1 MIGVKE
7 PNTIHCN
14 TDVAI
19 ISDQQMILT
28 SFTREVKTTSE
39 ITPSVIVISW
49 ESKALMYLFILYLFD
64 QICNDEALKT
74 LM

>member
-1 MIGVKE
+1 MTGVKE
-7 PNTIHCN
+7 PNTVP
-14 TDVAI
+14 DVAI

-39 ITPSVIVISW
+39 ITLSVIVIWW
-49 ESKALMYLFILYLFD
+49 ESKALMYLFISYLFD
-64 QICNDEALKT
+64 QVCNDEALKT

>member
-1 MIGVKE
+1 MIGIKE
-7 PNTIHCN
+7 PNTIP
-14 TDVAI
+14 DVAI

-49 ESKALMYLFILYLFD
+49 ESKALMYLFILHLFD